1 VQSIPKNAVLPAPIN
16 FYCSSGSGSSPSR
29 QQSSSSE
36 RLLPRLKKLGTWPR
50 PTGISRQLLL
60 VREDGCLLSRNLLVR
75 EDGCLLRSTSK
86 LACDGAS
93 SGLGFGGGGKSRY

>member
-1 VQSIPKNAVLPAPIN
+1 MQSIPKNAVLPAPIN

-29 QQSSSSE
+29 QRSSSSE
-36 RLLPRLKKLGTWPR
+36 
-50 PTGISRQLLL
+50 RQLLL
-60 VREDGCLLSRNLLVR
+60 VREDGCLLSRNLLVQ

>member
-1 VQSIPKNAVLPAPIN
+1 MQSIPKNAVLPAPIN

-60 VREDGCLLSRNLLVR
+60 VREDGCLL
-75 EDGCLLRSTSK
+75 RSTSK